1 MILPGKECSRRKDLI
16 GADWESKRVFFS
28 LFSILPLTS
37 KTSWRQGNWNSLC
50 WVADATNNQFSVF
63 VNNKPVLESKTLKY
77 EVKNTTE
84 LVFMNVE
91 GQYLFHGAMTDVQL
105 WSRRLNLKELGRW
118 FSCEDLVKGDLINWD
133 TAELE
138 VEGLEMTNV
147 DEEEICRPKIKM
159 KAFNK
164 KLNFKQSLMFCK
176 KYGDLGR
183 LQLKDLSIPQLRDRR
198 TVKIRSF
205 SEPSYSFCK
214 WRGQSGRDDSSV
226 QWFGVS
232 SL

>member
-1 MILPGKECSRRKDLI
+1 MIFPGKECSRRKDLI

-37 KTSWRQGNWNSLC
+37 KTSLRPGQWNGLC
-50 WVADATNNQFSVF
+50 WVADPDNTHFSVL

-91 GQYLFHGAMTDVQL
+91 DQNPFHGAMTDVQL
-105 WSRRLNLKELGRW
+105 WSRRLNMKELDRW
-118 FSCEDLVKGDLINWD
+118 FSCEDLVPGDLINWN

-138 VEGLEMTNV
+138 VEGLEMMSG

-164 KLNFKQSLMFCK
+164 KLNLKQSLTFCE
-176 KYGDLGR
+176 KYGELGR
-183 LQLKDLSIPQLRDRR
+183 LQIKNLSIPQPRVKR

-205 SEPSYSFCK
+205 SEPLQLLQMAWSIRK
-214 WRGQSGRDDSSV
+214 R
-226 QWFGVS
+226 
-232 SL
+232 